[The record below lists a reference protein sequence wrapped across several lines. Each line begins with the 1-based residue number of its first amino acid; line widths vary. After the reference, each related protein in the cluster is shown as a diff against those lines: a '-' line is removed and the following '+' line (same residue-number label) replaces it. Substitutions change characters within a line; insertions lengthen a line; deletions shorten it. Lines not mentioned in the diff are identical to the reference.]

1 MSLTSHP
8 VSQDVLEDFEDVEID
23 EDEACTIKVTQSPGF
38 LCHISATA
46 SIRIPPKAH
55 WEQCIVHPDN
65 AAIYRHM
72 DRCSFRRV
80 GSTDPTT
87 GIRTVRVAHEA
98 SWRFLLF
105 HGTFTTHLHVIED
118 PTNFSMKFELIPH
131 GSSIVTKFQGVWRI
145 EPHPEDPSHSS
156 ISYLEQDLALG
167 VWIPP
172 PFDRLLKSISAR
184 QVRRIVED
192 LQKEAKKIHK
202 GKPSLVPY
210 EEVKDKE
217 IGEDI
222 VFGEEDTGGNA
233 AVGTVE

>member
-1 MSLTSHP
+1 MCDITSHP
-8 VSQDVLEDFEDVEID
+8 ISEDVVEDVEDVEID
-23 EDEACTIKVTQSPGF
+23 EDEACTIKVTQSQGF

-46 SIRIPPKAH
+46 SIRIPPKAL

-65 AAIYRHM
+65 AKIYRHM

-80 GSTDPTT
+80 GQTEPNT

-98 SWRFLLF
+98 SWRFLVF

-118 PTNFSMKFELIPH
+118 PTNFSMKFEMFPQ
-131 GSSIVTKFQGVWRI
+131 GSSIVSKFQGEWRI
-145 EPHPEDPSHSS
+145 EPHPEDPLRSS
-156 ISYLEQDLALG
+156 ISYLEQDLAVG

-184 QVRRIVED
+184 QVRRIVQD
-192 LQKEAKKIHK
+192 LQIEAKKIQK

-210 EEVKDKE
+210 EEVKNKA
-217 IGEDI
+217 IGDEM
-222 VFGEEDTGGNA
+222 VVGEEDTQR
-233 AVGTVE
+233 